1 MYLKYEIE
9 THEGFYSTTTME
21 RVESFKL
28 VRDPGG
34 MAIVLN
40 GRELDRVG
48 NEYPNKKGRMLAL
61 YTAIER
67 QIAEGKTLI
76 LYDALKSERGL

>member
-1 MYLKYEIE
+1 MYLKHEIV
-9 THEGFYSTTTME
+9 THEGFYSTTAME
-21 RVESFKL
+21 RIESFNL
-28 VRDPGG
+28 VRDPDG

-40 GRELDRVG
+40 GRELDRIG
-48 NEYPNKKGRMLAL
+48 NEYPAKKGRMLAL
-61 YTAIER
+61 YAAIER